1 MLFISINSFAQ
12 NWKAQ
17 YDLVEEIEDNA
28 GQKLFRVM
36 KHNGAMGVCDNNGNL
51 IIPCNY
57 NIVNKS
63 LKNVQG
69 KIYIGVVDKGGN
81 EGLCDGNG
89 REVLPCK
96 YGSYSIIEEKGKVYI
111 RVEDKGGNKGLCDG
125 NGREILPCKY
135 GDIST
140 PKEANGKIY
149 ISVKDKGGNK
159 GLCDGNGRE
168 ILPCRYSDFTFIDDY
183 ILLQDSK
190 GKYGLADYNRGVIL
204 ECISEE
210 YLVFL
215 KDNNIMIYIVKD
227 ENGNGKY
234 GFIGRTPLRILT
246 PAKYDFCFYM
256 ENYMCV
262 NIEGVVKDRNCLGGK
277 WGVVDANGDEI
288 IKPQY
293 TFIHLAADSLFT
305 VNTGGQRTE
314 SHQTIGGKW
323 GLVDS
328 KGNTLIP
335 CQYDEPIIFKQ
346 DVAMVKKDGEVKLI
360 KNPLVDNSAVTIA
373 QSTVASYKKKASGP
387 AVSRYPAPDS
397 DVDKDIPQASAKS
410 ENTFAF
416 VVANEN
422 YPDAPVPYALN
433 DGRMFAQYCEKTLGI
448 PQKNIN
454 LYEDATYGNIVTM
467 MDKIKNV
474 ATAFEGE
481 ASILLYYAGHGF
493 PDEKQGSAYLL
504 PIDGSGSEIST
515 TGYSLKHLYDE
526 LSRLPLKRAVVLLDA
541 CFSGAK
547 REDDMLAQS
556 RGVAIKVKEEQPKGH
571 LLVFSASQGDETA
584 HQMAEKHH
592 GLFTYY
598 LLKGMQQ
605 LQGNANWGDLTDF
618 VTKNVKRQSVVI
630 NNKKQTPTV
639 IPSSEIFNTWRT
651 IRLQ

>member
-1 MLFISINSFAQ
+1 MKKIFLLLLVLWAPMQSFSQDWRSQYSWIS
-12 NWKAQ
+12 
-17 YDLVEEIEDNA
+17 EIEDYEE
-28 GQKLFRVM
+28 QKLFRVE
-36 KHNGAMGVCDNNGNL
+36 KDGFKGLCDANGNL
-51 IIPCNY
+51 IIPCKY
-57 NIVNKS
+57 
-63 LKNVQG
+63 G
-69 KIYIGVVDKGGN
+69 FVDKPEKKNGKTYIRVTDKEGRY
-81 EGLCDGNG
+81 GLCDDKAK
-89 REVLPCK
+89 EIQPCQFGFVMPQDEFITILSLDKKK
-96 YGSYSIIEEKGKVYI
+96 YGIADYNGHIVLNCVSSAPISFYMN
-111 RVEDKGGNKGLCDG
+111 NKLDTYLVGA
-125 NGREILPCKY
+125 
-135 GDIST
+135 
-140 PKEANGKIY
+140 KETNDRFVG
-149 ISVKDKGGNK
+149 
-159 GLCDGNGRE
+159 
-168 ILPCRYSDFTFIDDY
+168 
-183 ILLQDSK
+183 
-190 GKYGLADYNRGVIL
+190 GKYGI
-204 ECISEE
+204 ISRHP
-210 YLVFL
+210 L
-215 KDNNIMIYIVKD
+215 KV
-227 ENGNGKY
+227 
-234 GFIGRTPLRILT
+234 LT
-246 PAKYDFCFYM
+246 PAKYDDYGYM
-256 ENYMCV
+256 L
-262 NIEGVVKDRNCLGGK
+262 NCMAVSIGGK

-288 IKPQY
+288 VKLQY
-293 TFIHLAADSLFT
+293 ADVRLATADLFS
-305 VNTGGQRTE
+305 VNVGGKIDKNKK
-314 SHQTIGGKW
+314 TIGGKW

-397 DVDKDIPQASAKS
+397 DVDKDIPQASKKS

-526 LSRLPLKRAVVLLDA
+526 LSRLPLKRVVVLLDA

-556 RGVAIKVKEEQPKGH
+556 RGVAIKVKEEHPQGH

-605 LQGNANWGDLTDF
+605 LKGNANWGDLTDF

-639 IPSSEIFNTWRT
+639 IPSSEISTTWRT
-651 IRLQ
+651 INLQ

>member
-1 MLFISINSFAQ
+1 MKKILLFSLLLPTFSFAQ
-12 NWKAQ
+12 GWKSQ
-17 YDLVEEIEDNA
+17 YSAIYWNIECK
-28 GQKLFRVM
+28 GQKLYCVA
-36 KHNGAMGVCDNNGNL
+36 KNGLLGICDS
-51 IIPCNY
+51 
-57 NIVNKS
+57 K
-63 LKNVQG
+63 G
-69 KIYIGVVDKGGN
+69 KVV
-81 EGLCDGNG
+81 
-89 REVLPCK
+89 VPCK
-96 YGSYSIIEEKGKVYI
+96 YGNVENDQGHQGKVYFM
-111 RVEDKGGNKGLCDG
+111 VEDEQGSGLCDEKG
-125 NGREILPCKY
+125 NEILPCQY
-135 GDIST
+135 YDIFC
-140 PKEANGKIY
+140 EEDFIRL
-149 ISVKDKGGNK
+149 KD
-159 GLCDGNGRE
+159 
-168 ILPCRYSDFTFIDDY
+168 SDEKF
-183 ILLQDSK
+183 
-190 GKYGLADYNRGVIL
+190 GLADYNGRIIL
-204 ECISEE
+204 ECISE
-210 YLVFL
+210 
-215 KDNNIMIYIVKD
+215 KDLYRDNDGLFISYSI
-227 ENGNGKY
+227 GGKL
-234 GFIGRTPLRILT
+234 GFIGGYPLKKLT
-246 PAKYDFCFYM
+246 PAHYDGYDYIG
-256 ENYMCV
+256 NYVIVYVGGCRIGDSF
-262 NIEGVVKDRNCLGGK
+262 NHQWDGGK
-277 WGVVDANGDEI
+277 WGVVDANGNEI

-293 TFIHLAADSLFT
+293 AFIQLASDNLFT
-305 VNTGGQRTE
+305 VNAGGQRTE
-314 SHQTIGGKW
+314 SAQTIGGKW

-360 KNPLVDNSAVTIA
+360 KNPLVDKSAVTIA
-373 QSTVASYKKKASGP
+373 DGTVASYKKKASGP

-397 DVDKDIPQASAKS
+397 DVDKDIPQASKKS

-474 ATAFEGE
+474 ASAFEGE

-605 LQGNANWGDLTDF
+605 LRGNANWGDLTDF